1 VVVNNCFTLLWLSE
15 SDFGG
20 EEAALVKPR
29 RYQHNSTKLAT
40 WLKILLGNAPQSG
53 IKQSQ
58 AALSQV

>member
-1 VVVNNCFTLLWLSE
+1 VT
-15 SDFGG
+15 GG
-20 EEAALVKPR
+20 EEAALVKSR
-29 RYQHNSTKLAT
+29 RYQHNLTKLAT